1 MYNLI
6 SSYRGHQTF
15 KTENIDMGNLITL
28 AKSKLSAS
36 IIEML
41 YCVYEN

>member
-15 KTENIDMGNLITL
+15 KTEKRDTGNLITL
-28 AKSKLSAS
+28 AKSKLNAS
-36 IIEML
+36 ITEMFRA
-41 YCVYEN
+41 YEN